1 MATNVVSSRPPK
13 RRPTGTLHARA
24 KTQKRKDSER
34 KKVAPTIAQTKSI
47 KAFSTATP
55 ILTLNNN
62 AVCDNPTPVA
72 AATPSLTDLSWQPSA
87 DTSSALI
94 PPNSL
99 CTQPHPQETPRS
111 PTPHGHGVPIFTEEV
126 DNTSVDMKEYENT
139 EYSSRQTQG
148 SSRMWQKTG
157 F

>member
-1 MATNVVSSRPPK
+1 MPLKAT
-13 RRPTGTLHARA
+13 T
-24 KTQKRKDSER
+24 
-34 KKVAPTIAQTKSI
+34 
-47 KAFSTATP
+47 
-55 ILTLNNN
+55 
-62 AVCDNPTPVA
+62 VCDDPTPVA
-72 AATPSLTDLSWQPSA
+72 VLATATTSFTDQTCQPSA
-87 DTSSALI
+87 DASSFALI
-94 PPNSL
+94 PPSSL